1 VLKENETLGGLA
13 STIEVT
19 GDSVS
24 VDSPYGKQADGALY
38 ADVKF
43 SQQVLDPTQGR

>member
-1 VLKENETLGGLA
+1 MLKLNETLGGLA

-19 GDSVS
+19 GDNVD
-24 VDSPYGKQADGALY
+24 VDSPYDKQADGALY